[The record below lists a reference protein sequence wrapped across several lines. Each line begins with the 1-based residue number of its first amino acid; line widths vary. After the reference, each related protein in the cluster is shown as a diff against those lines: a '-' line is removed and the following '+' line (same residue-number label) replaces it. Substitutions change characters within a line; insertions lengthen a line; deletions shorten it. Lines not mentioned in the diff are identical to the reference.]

1 MIGAINDPRGVI
13 INQNISELTE
23 ESQQTS
29 RDSNQPESF
38 PDGVMINGE
47 DNHRGVVYE
56 SEHNITEGEQKL
68 EAGNEEGMYYILITI
83 NETNGHKN
91 GQSVN
96 NIGSSLYQYSFMSG
110 FFQYCRRR
118 MVSTRYNP
126 L

>member
-23 ESQQTS
+23 ESQHTS

-38 PDGVMINGE
+38 PDGVRINGK
-47 DNHRGVVYE
+47 DNPRGVVYE

-68 EAGNEEGMYYILITI
+68 EGGNEEGMYYILITV
-83 NETNGHKN
+83 NETNGNKN

-96 NIGSSLYQYSFMSG
+96 IIGSSLYQYSFMSG
-110 FFQYCRRR
+110 LFQYCRRG
-118 MVSTRYNP
+118 MVSTWYNP